1 MFPRIKPIK
10 YRDAVSSAVKR
21 RRDEDSR
28 CKEAKEQRDGGLRIK
43 QHKGRR
49 KEEEEGLR
57 KKKKDEN
64 RKIGIRR
71 EACNDRD

>member
-10 YRDAVSSAVKR
+10 YRDAVSSAAKR

-57 KKKKDEN
+57 KKKGRKPKN
-64 RKIGIRR
+64 R
-71 EACNDRD
+71 DP